1 MHLCFRIE
9 KIAADHEMLR
19 RHIRRLGPYQSLAL
33 LAIATSLVEPLK
45 IFAVA
50 IAGAGH
56 WIAGTITIVCA
67 YTVSLLLVERLF
79 EIVKPKLLTL
89 PWFARLWN
97 WFVARRN
104 NVLGWLRRT
113 LTFHA
118 LFALDNPPGCRV
130 HPEIDF
136 SPIRIAPATRA
147 R

>member
-1 MHLCFRIE
+1 
-9 KIAADHEMLR
+9 MLR

-79 EIVKPKLLTL
+79 EIVKPQLLTL

-118 LFALDNPPGCRV
+118 SFALDDPPGCRV

-136 SPIRIAPATRA
+136 SPIKIAPTTRA